1 MIQLCRTF
9 VSDPERL
16 NALLACLTENDLA
29 CNYYKVAAGFI
40 VNIYSIR
47 AGHGSQDSGRHEL

>member
-1 MIQLCRTF
+1 MNQLCRTF

-16 NALLACLTENDLA
+16 NALLVRLVESGLA
-29 CNYYKVAAGFI
+29 CNYYRVASGFI

-47 AGHGSQDSGRHEL
+47 G

>member
-1 MIQLCRTF
+1 MIKIARTF
-9 VSDPERL
+9 VSDQERL
-16 NALLACLTENDLA
+16 NTLLTCLTENDLA

-47 AGHGSQDSGRHEL
+47 AGHKKSGFRPA